1 MQKTLM
7 RRFFIIISI
16 TWFAFYS
23 IGQNRFTSN
32 PKLTDRIEAISDSIE
47 AGNDESLLSVL
58 TEMRDSLEHSPTFD
72 AYNYVH
78 VVWCMNSIF
87 AAQQN
92 LEKFDNSINEAFSLF
107 EKNGK
112 KDDPCLR
119 TLYLSRGNLWHYLEN
134 LSEAKTDFI
143 LAKNL
148 YELTNDTTEEYAVC
162 LMSLSTI
169 LVSGYEA
176 YDLVNSRLFLEEAK
190 EILDSYFKDK
200 KNAKNAAYYY
210 DLNNIAMIY
219 VRMGDWA
226 TSRGLLEEIL
236 ANTQESDESYR
247 GIRVLA
253 TNNLCYCL
261 IQEGKYNE
269 ASAIAIKAIKNIKG
283 LREKDIL
290 YQTIIAS
297 LNEINDPEVDEWL
310 SQYNQFV
317 RVHVSDVFSSF
328 TEREREAYW
337 TDQAQALLACNN
349 MVANKGKRPS
359 SLIMAYD
366 NALYTKTMLLKSNS
380 LLPRIIYKSGKPD
393 IIDSYSI
400 MSSLKDKINDKN
412 TAQDSVIYLQKRIN
426 NIEKELI
433 GSIPE
438 FGKKVSEEIPSYQ
451 KVKKALG
458 KKDAAI
464 EFIIIPEM
472 DEKPYKYYY
481 GALITRAD
489 DESPKLVKICDMFAL
504 DDRIENQNGKIGI
517 NDFYD
522 IKNDTIYQIL
532 WKPLEPYLRKGD
544 NVYCSLAG
552 DLSKINIAALS
563 NGKKRLM
570 DIYNISIVTSTGN
583 IVEMKAAEQTGY
595 KSALIYGSI
604 DYSESPEDMAHQS
617 ARTKNAFSDFLA
629 TRSIDV
635 RGNWNNLA
643 ATGYES
649 AHIEEELRD
658 NHVNTRLLS
667 GRGANEES
675 FKLLSGKAP
684 DILHIATHGFFLPE
698 PQNRKSMF
706 FNNLNSYTQKGES
719 MFYSG
724 LLFAGANNVWNG
736 VTVRPDVDDGILTA
750 DEVSRVDLSNCK
762 LVVLSACNTGL
773 GTVDMVDGVF
783 GLQRGFKQ
791 AGVGSIV
798 MSLWKVDDQATAELM
813 IAFYQALNA
822 GRTPH
827 EALDQAKRKLIKTK
841 RFSDPYYWAAFILLD

>member
-162 LMSLSTI
+162 LMSLSTV

-438 FGKKVSEEIPSYQ
+438 FGKKVSEEIPS
-451 KVKKALG
+451 
-458 KKDAAI
+458 
-464 EFIIIPEM
+464 
-472 DEKPYKYYY
+472 
-481 GALITRAD
+481 
-489 DESPKLVKICDMFAL
+489 
-504 DDRIENQNGKIGI
+504 
-517 NDFYD
+517 
-522 IKNDTIYQIL
+522 
-532 WKPLEPYLRKGD
+532 
-544 NVYCSLAG
+544 
-552 DLSKINIAALS
+552 
-563 NGKKRLM
+563 
-570 DIYNISIVTSTGN
+570 
-583 IVEMKAAEQTGY
+583 
-595 KSALIYGSI
+595 
-604 DYSESPEDMAHQS
+604 
-617 ARTKNAFSDFLA
+617 
-629 TRSIDV
+629 
-635 RGNWNNLA
+635 
-643 ATGYES
+643 
-649 AHIEEELRD
+649 
-658 NHVNTRLLS
+658 
-667 GRGANEES
+667 
-675 FKLLSGKAP
+675 
-684 DILHIATHGFFLPE
+684 
-698 PQNRKSMF
+698 
-706 FNNLNSYTQKGES
+706 
-719 MFYSG
+719 
-724 LLFAGANNVWNG
+724 
-736 VTVRPDVDDGILTA
+736 
-750 DEVSRVDLSNCK
+750 
-762 LVVLSACNTGL
+762 
-773 GTVDMVDGVF
+773 
-783 GLQRGFKQ
+783 
-791 AGVGSIV
+791 
-798 MSLWKVDDQATAELM
+798 
-813 IAFYQALNA
+813 
-822 GRTPH
+822 
-827 EALDQAKRKLIKTK
+827 
-841 RFSDPYYWAAFILLD
+841 

>member
-162 LMSLSTI
+162 LMSLSTV

-412 TAQDSVIYLQKRIN
+412 TAQDSVIYIQKRIN

-649 AHIEEELRD
+649 AQIEEELRD

-827 EALDQAKRKLIKTK
+827 EALDQAKRKLIKNK

>member
-1 MQKTLM
+1 
-7 RRFFIIISI
+7 
-16 TWFAFYS
+16 
-23 IGQNRFTSN
+23 
-32 PKLTDRIEAISDSIE
+32 
-47 AGNDESLLSVL
+47 
-58 TEMRDSLEHSPTFD
+58 
-72 AYNYVH
+72 
-78 VVWCMNSIF
+78 
-87 AAQQN
+87 
-92 LEKFDNSINEAFSLF
+92 
-107 EKNGK
+107 
-112 KDDPCLR
+112 
-119 TLYLSRGNLWHYLEN
+119 
-134 LSEAKTDFI
+134 
-143 LAKNL
+143 
-148 YELTNDTTEEYAVC
+148 
-162 LMSLSTI
+162 MSLSTI

>member
-143 LAKNL
+143 LVKNL

-162 LMSLSTI
+162 LMSLSTV

-504 DDRIENQNGKIGI
+504 DDRIENQNGMIGI

-583 IVEMKAAEQTGY
+583 IVEMKAAERTGY

-649 AHIEEELRD
+649 AQIEEELRD

-827 EALDQAKRKLIKTK
+827 EALDQAKRKLIKNK

>member
-162 LMSLSTI
+162 LMSLSTV

-522 IKNDTIYQIL
+522 IKNDTIYQLL
-532 WKPLEPYLRKGD
+532 WKPLESHLRKGD
-544 NVYCSLAG
+544 NVYCSLVG
-552 DLSKINIAALS
+552 ELSKINLAALS

-570 DIYNISIVTSTGN
+570 DIYNVSVLTSTGN
-583 IVEMKAAEQTGY
+583 LVEMKAATSTGY
-595 KSALIYGSI
+595 KSALIYGGI
-604 DYSESPEDMAHQS
+604 DYSESPEDMVHVS

-629 TRSIDV
+629 TRSLDE
-635 RGNWNNLA
+635 RGNWNNLV
-643 ATGYES
+643 ATGYE
-649 AHIEEELRD
+649 AAQIEMELRS
-658 NHVNTRLLS
+658 NNVNTIFLN
-667 GRGANEES
+667 GREANEES
-675 FKLLSGKAP
+675 FKMLSGNAP
-684 DILHIATHGFFLPE
+684 GILHIATHGFFFPE
-698 PQNRKSMF
+698 PKNRKSMF
-706 FNNLNSYTQKGES
+706 FNNLNSYTQKGVS

-736 VTVRPDVDDGILTA
+736 VNVRPDVDDGVLTA

-827 EALDQAKRKLIKTK
+827 EALDQAKRKLIKNK